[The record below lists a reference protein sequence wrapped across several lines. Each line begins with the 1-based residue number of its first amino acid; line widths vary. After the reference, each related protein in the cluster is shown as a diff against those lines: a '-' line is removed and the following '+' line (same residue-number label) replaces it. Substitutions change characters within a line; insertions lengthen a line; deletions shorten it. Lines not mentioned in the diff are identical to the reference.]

1 MQIWKKHIY
10 VYGLQ
15 VFIHLHNLRYIT
27 HTEVLW
33 SSIKQN
39 CPKWWKNQVKHEITK
54 YVLRGDLV
62 INICEKEVNFNLK
75 FLNEINLW
83 FENVGENVCSAK
95 FKGMKKSPKTWEKL
109 RDWEKIMKKQRI
121 KLCPNCNANS
131 TNEDWFDKK
140 KSPWVKEN

>member
-1 MQIWKKHIY
+1 MLIWKKHIY
-10 VYGLQ
+10 VYGSQ

-33 SSIKQN
+33 SSIKQF

-83 FENVGENVCSAK
+83 FENVGENMCSIK

-109 RDWEKIMKKQRI
+109 WDWEKFMKKQRNKALSKFQC
-121 KLCPNCNANS
+121 KLYK
-131 TNEDWFDKK
+131 WRLI
-140 KSPWVKEN
+140 W